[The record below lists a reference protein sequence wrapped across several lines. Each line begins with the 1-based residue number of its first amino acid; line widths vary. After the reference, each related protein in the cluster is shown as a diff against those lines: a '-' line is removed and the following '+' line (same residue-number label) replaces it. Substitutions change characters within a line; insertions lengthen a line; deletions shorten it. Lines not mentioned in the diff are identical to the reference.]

1 MKFNMKS
8 LLHSIGLA
16 AVTLAL
22 AASQA
27 QAGCDLGRYEI
38 RRIDMRL
45 DTNDSRSLKL
55 KILPC
60 TGPDFAPH
68 SYQKSTDI
76 SDYYVFLLAEIP
88 NSILGIAP
96 ADASTIFYRN
106 SQDQWIALSGPISGA
121 LPPTRKMPEDAYRAG
136 PNYEP
141 YGHLVIFE
149 GINPRP
155 LQGVLFFYGIGLG
168 TTAEEA
174 WNWMIQTR
182 HWEHDSLALSPFGA
196 APQGGAQ

>member
-1 MKFNMKS
+1 MKLKLNKLLRS
-8 LLHSIGLA
+8 LGLA
-16 AVTLAL
+16 AVTLVL
-22 AASQA
+22 GASHA
-27 QAGCDLGRYEI
+27 QAGCNLGYYEI

-55 KILPC
+55 KLLPC
-60 TGPDFAPH
+60 TGAELAPS

-76 SDYYVFLLAEIP
+76 TDYFVFLLAAIP
-88 NSILGIAP
+88 NSILGINP
-96 ADASTIFYRN
+96 ADGKTMFYRN
-106 SQDQWIALSGPISGA
+106 NNDQWISLGGPITGP

-155 LQGVLFFYGIGLG
+155 
-168 TTAEEA
+168 
-174 WNWMIQTR
+174 
-182 HWEHDSLALSPFGA
+182 
-196 APQGGAQ
+196 